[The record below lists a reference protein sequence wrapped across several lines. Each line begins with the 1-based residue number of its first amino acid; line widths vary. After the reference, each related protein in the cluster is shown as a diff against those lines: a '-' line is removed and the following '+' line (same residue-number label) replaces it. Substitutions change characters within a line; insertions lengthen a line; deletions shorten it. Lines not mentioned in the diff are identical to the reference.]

1 MRCGQKELGYVY
13 CPNGHYVCDNC
24 HGKNSFEI
32 IQVLS
37 LSAKDAN
44 PLTIAEEIIKTAPLP
59 MLGCEHA
66 WIATGALLAA
76 IRNHGQIK
84 VNDVQIIEALNRT
97 RKQ

>member
-1 MRCGQKELGYVY
+1 
-13 CPNGHYVCDNC
+13 
-24 HGKNSFEI
+24 
-32 IQVLS
+32 
-37 LSAKDAN
+37 
-44 PLTIAEEIIKTAPLP
+44 

-97 RKQ
+97 RKQAIGAYC